1 MAFLVGV
8 TINYSC
14 GDSPSEPNGPITSG
28 ELPENPSLDDLTDA
42 ILALQHDMAALGAE
56 NEDLKEQIA
65 TLESK
70 VEALEDGADG
80 GDQGGDDRIDEL
92 ETEVEGLEEQVAT
105 LESKVEALETSA
117 GEQGGGNSGEFE
129 VDGLWFNR
137 GGSVS
142 SKQKTYDFLSVGE
155 TVFYYDDRGRRSKE
169 IHTDNDRT
177 TIYTYT
183 YSGKT
188 MTLTAHWDYIDDSMK
203 DGTSTIV
210 YEYY

>member
-56 NEDLKEQIA
+56 NEDLKEQVA

-70 VEALEDGADG
+70 VEALEDGA
-80 GDQGGDDRIDEL
+80 DQGGDDRIDEL

-105 LESKVEALETSA
+105 LESKVEALETAA

-129 VDGLWFNR
+129 VDGLWFGR
-137 GGSVS
+137 DGHVS
-142 SKQKTYDFLSVGE
+142 SRIKEWDQREY
-155 TVFYYDDRGRRSKE
+155 YYDTQGRISK
-169 IHTDNDRT
+169 
-177 TIYTYT
+177 TIYYYAHYTSTTTYN

-188 MTLTAHWDYIDDSMK
+188 MTLTIYQDYIDDSRE
-203 DGTSTIV
+203 DIISTTV